1 MEAASTA
8 ERSIPEITPGKI
20 FLTIWDENK
29 RVFIYRFVKAKE
41 KSSDYS
47 VKVAKNTISRVHVIP
62 IFADFFK
69 SFCDLMDM
77 NLIMI
82 CGIPK

>member
-20 FLTIWDENK
+20 FLTIWMKTREFSLIDSSK
-29 RVFIYRFVKAKE
+29 PR
-41 KSSDYS
+41 KSLPITPI
-47 VKVAKNTISRVHVIP
+47 KVAKNTISRVHVIP

-69 SFCDLMDM
+69 SF
-77 NLIMI
+77 
-82 CGIPK
+82 

>member
-20 FLTIWDENK
+20 FLTIWMKTREFS
-29 RVFIYRFVKAKE
+29 FIDSSKPR
-41 KSSDYS
+41 KSLPITPI
-47 VKVAKNTISRVHVIP
+47 KVAKNTISRVHVIP